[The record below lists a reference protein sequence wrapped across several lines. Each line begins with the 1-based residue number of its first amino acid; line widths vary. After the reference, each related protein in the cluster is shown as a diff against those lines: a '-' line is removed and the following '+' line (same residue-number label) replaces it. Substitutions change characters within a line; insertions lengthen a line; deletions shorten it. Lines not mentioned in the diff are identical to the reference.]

1 VGVGYLLEMGV
12 PESWLNL
19 VKKFEEILKER
30 MRDNLVRIIARS
42 SPDDLVYESNVL
54 VVVKKADISTIRK
67 VSRAAIDAM
76 EATGIEGISPM
87 TVEEGDRAE
96 EAFFSK
102 SGRKIDPESWL
113 NLVKKFEE
121 ILRERIKDNLVRV
134 IARSSP
140 DDLVY
145 ESNVLVVVRKA
156 DLDTIREVSRSA
168 IDAMEI
174 TGLEGISPMTVT
186 EGDTLEKIFL
196 SGGSDFI
203 SK

>member
-1 VGVGYLLEMGV
+1 MRTYEN
-12 PESWLNL
+12 WLKL
-19 VKKFEEILKER
+19 VRKFEEILRER
-30 MRDNLVRIIARS
+30 IKDNLVRIIARS

-54 VVVKKADISTIRK
+54 VVVRKADISTIRE
-67 VSRAAIDAM
+67 VSKAAIDAM

-102 SGRKIDPESWL
+102 SEREIDPESWL
-113 NLVKKFEE
+113 NLVKMFEN
-121 ILRERIKDNLVRV
+121 ILRERIKDDLVRV

-174 TGLEGISPMTVT
+174 TGLKGISPMTVT